1 MGIKLDL
8 YFTKD
13 EFIKS
18 INENISDDDIV
29 DMFKECNIIEDNKEE
44 DNKENNKIQ
53 GDIKWRF

>member
-13 EFIKS
+13 EFINS

-29 DMFKECNIIEDNKEE
+29 DIFKQCNIIEDNEE
-44 DNKENNKIQ
+44 DDKEDNKIQ
-53 GDIKWRF
+53 GDGE

>member
-1 MGIKLDL
+1 MGIELNL

-18 INENISDDDIV
+18 IDENISDDDIV
-29 DMFKECNIIEDNKEE
+29 DIFKQCNIIEDNEE

-53 GDIKWRF
+53 GDKK

>member
-53 GDIKWRF
+53 GDIK

>member
-29 DMFKECNIIEDNKEE
+29 NVFKKCNIIEDDKEDNEE
-44 DNKENNKIQ
+44 DNKIQ
-53 GDIKWRF
+53 GD

>member
-1 MGIKLDL
+1 MGLKLDL

-29 DMFKECNIIEDNKEE
+29 DMFKQCNIIEDNEENNKEE
-44 DNKENNKIQ
+44 NKIQ
-53 GDIKWRF
+53 GDEK

>member
-18 INENISDDDIV
+18 IDENISDDDIV
-29 DMFKECNIIEDNKEE
+29 DMFTKCNIIEDNKEDDKE
-44 DNKENNKIQ
+44 DNKIQ
-53 GDIKWRF
+53 GDRE

>member
-29 DMFKECNIIEDNKEE
+29 NMFKKCNIIEDDKE
-44 DNKENNKIQ
+44 DNKIQ
-53 GDIKWRF
+53 GD